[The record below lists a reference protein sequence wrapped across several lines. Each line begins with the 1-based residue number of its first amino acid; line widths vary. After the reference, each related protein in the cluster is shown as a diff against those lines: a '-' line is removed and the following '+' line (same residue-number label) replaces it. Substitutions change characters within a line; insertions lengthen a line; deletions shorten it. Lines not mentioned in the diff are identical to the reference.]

1 MHEKVYAGLHNVI
14 GRGHISH
21 FIESIV
27 RPHVLPT
34 DLIEAYREMAKDE
47 EREAE
52 ASEWIEGTLENVTDA
67 TR

>member
-1 MHEKVYAGLHNVI
+1 
-14 GRGHISH
+14 
-21 FIESIV
+21 
-27 RPHVLPT
+27 